1 MFASVCARRAAKS
14 CKVWVGSTGA
24 GVMVSKPAV
33 EMAKSSE
40 AVFSVTG
47 VSVGDRLDEL
57 GDTLGE
63 SKVLIAANMLRV
75 DGAIGGLILK
85 LLINTI
91 DRKPM
96 F

>member
-1 MFASVCARRAAKS
+1 MSIVSQSVGPSCNVSMRRRG
-14 CKVWVGSTGA
+14 CD
-24 GVMVSKPAV
+24 
-33 EMAKSSE
+33 KSSE
-40 AVFSVTG
+40 AVLSVTG

-57 GDTLGE
+57 GTLGE
-63 SKVLIAANMLRV
+63 SRVLMAANMLRV

>member
-1 MFASVCARRAAKS
+1 MLFASVVVRRES
-14 CKVWVGSTGA
+14 SESQSVGPSGN
-24 GVMVSKPAV
+24 VS
-33 EMAKSSE
+33 MRRRGGDKSSE
-40 AVFSVTG
+40 AVLSVTG

>member
-1 MFASVCARRAAKS
+1 M
-14 CKVWVGSTGA
+14 GSTGA

-57 GDTLGE
+57 GTLGE
-63 SKVLIAANMLRV
+63 SKVLMAANMLRV

-91 DRKPM
+91 DREPM